1 MEISFWLR
9 PLLSQPARWEG
20 DRGGG
25 WVGLRGPASVLANV
39 KIIKDNVSSPAT
51 TAPPPARRSHSELT
65 INFVFLIS
73 GQITLPGMP
82 GYWSELIQHRDQ
94 RERESLARKSISIY
108 YLFIVWI
115 QQIKRV
121 YFHAIPS
128 HVVKREWWCN
138 RHTNRRGTAATAGTA
153 GTAETAAPRREY

>member
-9 PLLSQPARWEG
+9 PLLSQPAWWGEIEAEAGRAREV
-20 DRGGG
+20 R
-25 WVGLRGPASVLANV
+25 PPVLANV